1 MDARDNARKMGAWL
15 DSEHA
20 IGDPFAAAIRST
32 RMSMLITDP
41 RQPDNPIVFANDAF
55 VKLTGYPREEV
66 IGRNCRFLQGPNSS
80 PDMVEKMRV
89 AIAERR
95 DVFAELV
102 NYRRDGEPFW
112 NSIFI
117 SPVKDESGEAVFFFA
132 SQFNISRHKE
142 RELRLTTDKDFFEQ
156 EVAARTAE
164 LEEAL
169 KAKTTL
175 LHEVDHRTK
184 NNLQLVNSLLLL
196 QSRRISDPA
205 ARQVLRATQERIEAL
220 GSVHRLLYQGKDVG
234 AFDLT
239 SFLRELVGN
248 LVSAAGRGD
257 IEVEFH
263 LDSIEI
269 DASKAAPLGLLVNE
283 ILTNAIKHAFADNRP
298 GKILVVAE
306 RSQESLRIK
315 IADDGIGMPTTTA
328 NGGTFGRTLIE
339 TLARQLRGTLTQA
352 DAKPGTAVE
361 IVMPLSSVSK

>member
-1 MDARDNARKMGAWL
+1 MNARDDARKMGAWL

-41 RQPDNPIVFANDAF
+41 RQQDNPIVFANDAF
-55 VKLTGYPREEV
+55 VNLTGYPREEV
-66 IGRNCRFLQGPNSS
+66 IGRNCRFLQGPDSS
-80 PDMVEKMRV
+80 ADMLQKMRE
-89 AIAERR
+89 AIAARR

-117 SPVKDESGEAVFFFA
+117 SPVKNEGGETIFFFA

-142 RELRLTTDKDFFEQ
+142 REMRLSTDKNYFEQ
-156 EVAARTAE
+156 EVAARTLE

-205 ARQVLRATQERIEAL
+205 AKQVLRATQERIEAL

-239 SFLRELVGN
+239 AFLGELAGN
-248 LVSAAGRGD
+248 LVAAAGRND
-257 IEVEFH
+257 
-263 LDSIEI
+263 IEI
-269 DASKAAPLGLLVNE
+269 DFEMEPLEVNAAKAAPLGLLVNE
-283 ILTNAIKHAFADNRP
+283 ILTNAIKHAFADGR
-298 GKILVVAE
+298 GGRIAVLVARE
-306 RSQESLRIK
+306 GDNLRIK
-315 IADDGIGMPTTTA
+315 IADDGIGMPTTAA

-339 TLARQLRGTLTQA
+339 TLARQLRGTLTQSSA
-352 DAKPGTAVE
+352 SPGTVVE
-361 IVMPLSSVSK
+361 IVIPHASVSK

>member
-1 MDARDNARKMGAWL
+1 MNARDDARKMGAWL
-15 DSEHA
+15 DSAHA

-41 RQPDNPIVFANDAF
+41 RQNDNPIVFANDAF
-55 VKLTGYPREEV
+55 VNLTGYSREDV
-66 IGRNCRFLQGPNSS
+66 IGRNCRFLQGPDSS
-80 PDMVEKMRV
+80 SEMIGKMRE
-89 AIAERR
+89 AIAARR

-117 SPVKDESGEAVFFFA
+117 SPVKDENGETVFFFA

-142 RELRLTTDKDFFEQ
+142 RELRLTTDKDYFEQ

-169 KAKTTL
+169 KAKTML

-196 QSRRISDPA
+196 QSRRIADPA
-205 ARQVLRATQERIEAL
+205 AKQVLRATQERIEAL
-220 GSVHRLLYQGKDVG
+220 GSVHRLLYQGRDVG
-234 AFDLT
+234 TFDLT
-239 SFLRELVGN
+239 SFLQELAGN
-248 LVSAAGRGD
+248 LIAASGRND
-257 IEVEFH
+257 IEMEFQ
-263 LDSIEI
+263 LAPLEV

-283 ILTNAIKHAFADNRP
+283 LLTNAIKHAFSDGRP
-298 GKILVVAE
+298 GQIVVAAE
-306 RSQESLRIK
+306 QSQDNLRIK
-315 IADDGIGMPTTTA
+315 IADDGIGMPTTSA

-339 TLARQLRGTLTQA
+339 TLSRQLRGLLTQA
-352 DAKPGTAVE
+352 DGKPGTVVE
-361 IVMPLSSVSK
+361 IVVPLSSVSK